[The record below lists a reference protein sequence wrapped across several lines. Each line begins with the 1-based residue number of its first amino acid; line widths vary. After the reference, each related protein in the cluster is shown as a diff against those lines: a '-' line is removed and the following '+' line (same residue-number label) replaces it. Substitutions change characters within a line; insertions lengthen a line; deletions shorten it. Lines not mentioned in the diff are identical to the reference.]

1 MECSSSILVMQCDA
15 SHIYSPDPRVGHQ
28 DISWSSIKTHPWEGL
43 FHLFFQRVP
52 WNFCWTPPWWCGASH
67 HLEPFKRPPLSLE
80 SWWWTA
86 RCVWNIWIHQPLL
99 HSQSRNSTKCWCS
112 DDDHGEGGEKFV
124 DEWFSPLGKPAKLIN
139 IIVMFRWVVRK
150 FHAYIPYYI
159 PI

>member
-1 MECSSSILVMQCDA
+1 MFLIHTCDA
-15 SHIYSPDPRVGHQ
+15 MWCKPYLQPRSQSWTSRHKLIIHQ
-28 DISWSSIKTHPWEGL
+28 NASLGRTVPSIFSASSVKL
-43 FHLFFQRVP
+43 LL
-52 WNFCWTPPWWCGASH
+52 NPPWWCGASH
-67 HLEPFKRPPLSLE
+67 PLEPFKRPPLSLE

-99 HSQSRNSTKCWCS
+99 YSQSRNSTKFWCS